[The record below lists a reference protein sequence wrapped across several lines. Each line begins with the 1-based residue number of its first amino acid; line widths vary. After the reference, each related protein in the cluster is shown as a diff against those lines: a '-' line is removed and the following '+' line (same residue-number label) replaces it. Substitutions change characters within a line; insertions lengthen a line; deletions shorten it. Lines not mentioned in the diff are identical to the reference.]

1 MTHKSLFFLHQSQW
15 PAIHFDPEMT
25 EEDEG
30 WESDER
36 ESYKDVVQRVNQFLD
51 KLVKRP
57 ETNIVVISHGV
68 FIECCFYAHFPNAL
82 IGGDRVQNCDLF
94 AAECISVDSVFT
106 SLRNVRRIE

>member
-1 MTHKSLFFLHQSQW
+1 
-15 PAIHFDPEMT
+15 MT

-30 WESDER
+30 WRSDER
-36 ESYKDVVQRVNQFLD
+36 ENYKDVVQRVNQFLD

-68 FIECCFYAHFPNAL
+68 FIECCFYTHFPDAL
-82 IGGDRVQNCDLF
+82 IGGDRVRNCDLF
-94 AAECISVDSVFT
+94 ATECDSVDGVFT